1 MNNQKIGLIENSNGE
16 RSHTKLISLI
26 VALCIMVGWVIVSG
40 LQHRLVEIDPT
51 LLGLLAIC
59 ISGNGLNKWIESNG
73 NSEKARLIKQ
83 VIEKVKK

>member
-40 LQHRLVEIDPT
+40 LQ
-51 LLGLLAIC
+51 
-59 ISGNGLNKWIESNG
+59 
-73 NSEKARLIKQ
+73 ARLIKQ